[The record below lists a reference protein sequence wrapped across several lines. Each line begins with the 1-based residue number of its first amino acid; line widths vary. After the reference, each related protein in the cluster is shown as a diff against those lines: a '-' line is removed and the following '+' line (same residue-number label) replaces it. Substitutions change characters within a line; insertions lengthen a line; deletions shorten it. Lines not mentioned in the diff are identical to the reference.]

1 MNIEKTV
8 LGGFLVGHGAAD
20 AKSKSLTAPGYS
32 PVAFRGVKVRAASDN
47 TISIYV
53 GPNGVTP
60 ATGYELPKGEEIEIP
75 VNPSGVG
82 VVAAP
87 AANSIQTLTLT
98 GGTDGDTFTLSLDGN
113 ATADLAYD
121 IAGADLQAAMQ
132 LVAAMGDVTVVGDG
146 PYAIEF
152 TGVLAKRDVD
162 LLVYT
167 PSADQ
172 TATVTETL
180 ASAGSQYSWI
190 AA

>member
-20 AKSKSLTAPGYS
+20 AKSKALTAPGYS

-47 TISIYV
+47 TISIFV

-87 AANSIQTLTLT
+87 VANSIQTLTLT
-98 GGTDGDTFTLSLDGN
+98 DGTDGDTFTLSLDGH
-113 ATADLAYD
+113 ATDAMAYD
-121 IAGADLQAAMQ
+121 ITGADMQ
-132 LVAAMGDVTVVGDG
+132 TALRLVAAMGDVTVTGDG

-152 TGVLAKRDVD
+152 TGILAKQDVD
-162 LLVYT
+162 LLVYA
-167 PSADQ
+167 PSGDQ

-180 ASAGSQYSWI
+180 ASAGSHFSWI